1 MHVGCKMY
9 FKMTAGSY
17 KTSTGLRQ
25 EEHQRKLFV
34 LSDLLFTEL
43 SASVSQ
49 YPRLHFATPP
59 TFFFLVNIML
69 IFPATL
75 FHFSHTDNKRTSL
88 EK

>member
-1 MHVGCKMY
+1 MY

-17 KTSTGLRQ
+17 KTSIGLRQ
-25 EEHQRKLFV
+25 EERQRKLFV

-59 TFFFLVNIML
+59 YFFFFWSILCSS
-69 IFPATL
+69 FQPPYFTSATWI
-75 FHFSHTDNKRTSL
+75 TKEPPWRNER
-88 EK
+88 

>member
-1 MHVGCKMY
+1 MHVEYKMY

-17 KTSTGLRQ
+17 KTNIGLRQ
-25 EEHQRKLFV
+25 EESQRKLFV

-59 TFFFLVNIML
+59 HLFFGQYYAHLSSHL
-69 IFPATL
+69 I
-75 FHFSHTDNKRTSL
+75 SL
-88 EK
+88 QPHG

>member
-1 MHVGCKMY
+1 MY

-17 KTSTGLRQ
+17 KTSIGLRQ
-25 EEHQRKLFV
+25 EERQRKLFV

-59 TFFFLVNIML
+59 YFFFFLVNIML

-75 FHFSHTDNKRTSL
+75 FHFSHMDNKRTSL

>member
-17 KTSTGLRQ
+17 KTSIGLRQ
-25 EEHQRKLFV
+25 EERQRKLFV

-49 YPRLHFATPP
+49 YSRLHFATPP
-59 TFFFLVNIML
+59 YFLFFGQYYAHLSSHL
-69 IFPATL
+69 I
-75 FHFSHTDNKRTSL
+75 SL
-88 EK
+88 QPHG

>member
-1 MHVGCKMY
+1 MHVECKMY

-17 KTSTGLRQ
+17 KTSIGLRQ
-25 EEHQRKLFV
+25 EESQRKLFV

-49 YPRLHFATPP
+49 YPRLHFATPC
-59 TFFFLVNIML
+59 TFWGVNIML

-75 FHFSHTDNKRTSL
+75 FHFSHMDHKRTSL

>member
-17 KTSTGLRQ
+17 KTSIGLRQ
-25 EEHQRKLFV
+25 EERQRKLFV

-49 YPRLHFATPP
+49 YSRLHFATPP
-59 TFFFLVNIML
+59 TTLVIANQVSGNTKISTPDVL
-69 IFPATL
+69 I
-75 FHFSHTDNKRTSL
+75 SK
-88 EK
+88 KM

>member
-1 MHVGCKMY
+1 MHVECKMY

-17 KTSTGLRQ
+17 KMSIGLRQ
-25 EEHQRKLFV
+25 EESQRKLFV

-59 TFFFLVNIML
+59 YFLGGQYYAHHSSHL
-69 IFPATL
+69 I
-75 FHFSHTDNKRTSL
+75 SL
-88 EK
+88 QPHG